1 MMFMTA
7 LSVSACNGSEN
18 DINKDNDSDN
28 KLPIEQAKEIDI
40 FEYEEVYFI
49 DWIDDKH
56 LLAIKENDRLDKL
69 SLAELSE
76 KYPQSIYSY
85 DVEADTYELI
95 LEQENANLGEAAL
108 SPDRSFML
116 YSVSTLGDPSF
127 NVYDM
132 KSKSRFSLSGD
143 PIGGAISAKW
153 VLGEKIIGAAYSGG
167 VYIADVTGD
176 IRLIEEVTDEMVYL
190 VEKVGDTLLYNTNS
204 NPNLMSYNVQTRER
218 KSLEFESVQNI
229 LRSPVGD
236 QLLIVNSTGTSMVLY
251 KYDLNNSIQ
260 TKLAEG
266 LSIEGI
272 SWAPSGEK
280 IAYILTSKEET
291 MSDGTLYIHNLMTN
305 QTEQITDG
313 IQYGTTLWDLKGER
327 LVFTLWD
334 GENRNSRI
342 VNF

>member
-1 MMFMTA
+1 M
-7 LSVSACNGSEN
+7 
-18 DINKDNDSDN
+18 
-28 KLPIEQAKEIDI
+28 
-40 FEYEEVYFI
+40 YFI

-153 VLGEKIIGAAYSGG
+153 VSGEEIIGAAYAGG
-167 VYIADVTGD
+167 IYIADMRGS
-176 IRLIEEVTDEMVYL
+176 IRLLKEVTDEMVYL
-190 VEKVGDTLLYNTNS
+190 VEKAGDLIFYNTNS
-204 NPNLMSYNVQTRER
+204 DPTLMSYNLKSGER
-218 KSLEFESVQNI
+218 KNLGFEGVQNI
-229 LRSPVGD
+229 LRSPVGN
-236 QLLIVNSTGTSMVLY
+236 QLLIVDSTGTGMALY
-251 KYDLNNSIQ
+251 KYDFKKGIQ

-266 LSIEGI
+266 INIEGI
-272 SWAPSGEK
+272 SWSPSGER
-280 IAYILTSKEET
+280 IAYIMVSDDDM
-291 MSDGTLYIHNLMTN
+291 MSGGNLYVQDLVTN
-305 QTEQITDG
+305 QTEQIAEE
-313 IQYGTTLWDLKGER
+313 IEYGTTLWDTTGER